1 MEVVNMS
8 ETLVNNQSVKEEC
21 FVNRNKD
28 LLLLFTKFEDQP
40 NYKNHREYLNKLSK
54 FYVREIIHLGSFQFP
69 DIGPDPEILNFH
81 LTLKNWDLEKIEEI
95 KYAIKIY
102 EGGNIETIEEAVIL
116 MEILKRNHPEKRD
129 VLDKMIDDLKNDR
142 FNDLF
147 EYTKILKIE
156 ENHPN
161 QIIFS
166 SLFFYFASILE

>member
-1 MEVVNMS
+1 MEVVNMT
-8 ETLVNNQSVKEEC
+8 ETLENNHQVKEEC
-21 FVNRNKD
+21 FENRNKD

-40 NYKNHREYLNKLSK
+40 NYQNHRNYLSKLSE
-54 FYVREIIHLGSFQFP
+54 FYVRETIHLGSYQFP

-81 LTLKNWDLEKIEEI
+81 LTLKNWDQEKVEEV

-102 EGGNIETIEEAVIL
+102 EGGNIETLEEAIIM

-129 VLDKMIDDLKNDR
+129 VLEKLIEDLKNDR

-147 EYTKILKIE
+147 EYTEILKIE

-166 SLFFYFASILE
+166 FLFFYFASIFE

>member
-95 KYAIKIY
+95 KYAIKI
-102 EGGNIETIEEAVIL
+102 
-116 MEILKRNHPEKRD
+116 
-129 VLDKMIDDLKNDR
+129 
-142 FNDLF
+142 
-147 EYTKILKIE
+147 
-156 ENHPN
+156 
-161 QIIFS
+161 
-166 SLFFYFASILE
+166 